1 MHHVK
6 NLSRLIRTYYL
17 LSIVLL
23 VAFSPYQ
30 GLASASASDTL
41 KVDKSVNLG
50 PKSPKAEP
58 YLTKE
63 FDINGPG
70 ILRVSTPAGNVEVEQ
85 ASDSTTVR
93 VELYVDRGYAI
104 WSNTK
109 NLENYRI
116 NLLQRGN
123 EIFAS
128 VEQKSSKSG
137 FFSDQMKFSYKIYVP
152 RLMSSDINTSAGDIR
167 LQGMEGQH
175 LIKTGS
181 GKIEIQ
187 DIDGKLGAYSASG
200 NITIANASGTL
211 YAQTEAGKV
220 TVLNSRG
227 EIRVKT
233 NAGNISAKEISGTL
247 LGRTG
252 SGNIEADFN
261 SVSTGISLDTNSGNI
276 SVLVPSNIGYN
287 IDLQGTNVQMDHRN
301 LISGTRNKN
310 HISGSI
316 NNGGVPIKL
325 STKSGNVSLHFKQKN
340 QH

>member
-1 MHHVK
+1 MK
-6 NLSRLIRTYYL
+6 NLSRLIRTYLVLSSL
-17 LSIVLL
+17 LFAGFLS
-23 VAFSPYQ
+23 FQ
-30 GLASASASDTL
+30 GLAMAAAPDTL
-41 KVDKSVNLG
+41 KIDKSVNLG
-50 PKSPKAEP
+50 PKNPEAEP

-137 FFSDQMKFSYKIYVP
+137 FFSNQMKFSYKIYVP

-200 NITIANASGTL
+200 NITIVNASGTL

-227 EIRVKT
+227 EIRLKT
-233 NAGNISAKEISGTL
+233 NAGNISAKQISGTL
-247 LGRTG
+247 LGKTG
-252 SGNIEADFN
+252 SGNIEANFN

-276 SVLVPSNIGYN
+276 SVLVPSNSGYN
-287 IDLQGTNVQMDHRN
+287 VDLHGTKVQTDHRN
-301 LISGTRNKN
+301 LISDIRNKN

-316 NNGGVPIKL
+316 NNGGALINL
-325 STKSGNVSLHFKQKN
+325 STKSGSVSLHFKQRN
-340 QH
+340 EH